1 MKFDENLRAFRKQKE
16 FSQEYLAEKMNVSRQ
31 TISKWENGTA
41 MPDLKKLTDLA
52 KLFDVSMDELLGTSS
67 PDYNSEPTDNAQLES
82 IKQEFEEYK
91 DKNKK
96 TTVVLGTVSAVLVV
110 ALIIVSVNLSN
121 SIKNLQSKIDGLPAN
136 QVIYQNDSEDDN
148 SILSDVDCYI
158 SKVDKDNPANVE
170 MTFTYSP
177 KTYAKGTSVKFTV
190 TDALKSTD
198 PQTAVE
204 AELSGNSFC
213 AVVPIKM
220 SGSNT
225 VDVSVDDGTNV
236 TSEQMDVD
244 WAGKYYAFTNQ
255 VQNYDIDTSGT
266 NERIIFDDTTYIE
279 WEQNSDC
286 PKIKKAYVEAVDEN
300 GKVVY
305 SKKTKII
312 PFESVYKV
320 DAESF
325 NSDVMI
331 TDVYVKLIDENGT
344 ECKLKCA
351 YTYDERNS
359 DGSSTAFSVEADP
372 QVIITFPNGTRCKS

>member
-67 PDYNSEPTDNAQLES
+67 PDYNSEPTDNAELES
-82 IKQEFEEYK
+82 VKRELEEYK

-96 TTVVLGTVSAVLVV
+96 TTAVLGAVSAVLVV
-110 ALIIVSVNLSN
+110 VLIIVSVNLTN

-148 SILSDVDCYI
+148 SILGDVDCYI
-158 SKVDKDNPANVE
+158 SKVDKDNPDNVE

-177 KTYAKGTSVKFTV
+177 KTYAKGTSVNFTV

-198 PQTAVE
+198 PQTMVE

-225 VDVSVDDGTNV
+225 VNVSVDDGTNV
-236 TSEQMDVD
+236 TSEQMDID
-244 WAGKYYAFTNQ
+244 WTGKYYTFTNQ

-266 NERIIFDDTTYIE
+266 NEKIIFDESYVE
-279 WEQNSDC
+279 WEQNSDS

-300 GKVVY
+300 GKIVY
-305 SKKTKII
+305 SKKTKIV
-312 PFESVYKV
+312 PFESVYK
-320 DAESF
+320 AEAVSF
-325 NSDVMI
+325 YSDVMI

-344 ECKLKCA
+344 ECKLKCV

-372 QVIITFPNGTRCKS
+372 QVTITFLNGTKCKS

>member
-52 KLFDVSMDELLGTSS
+52 SLFDVSMDELLGTSA
-67 PDYNSEPTDNAQLES
+67 PDYKTSVSDNAELENL
-82 IKQEFEEYK
+82 KQTFDEYK
-91 DKNKK
+91 TKNKK
-96 TTVVLGTVSAVLVV
+96 LAIAFGAVSTALVV
-110 ALIIVSVNLSN
+110 ALIFTTVNLSN
-121 SIKNLQSKIDGLPAN
+121 SVANLQSRVNSLPSG
-136 QVIYQNDSEDDN
+136 QVIYQNDSDDDN
-148 SILSDVDCYI
+148 SILGDVDCYV
-158 SKVDKDNPANVE
+158 SKVDKDNPNNVE
-170 MTFTYSP
+170 MTFTYAP
-177 KTYAKGTSVKFTV
+177 KTYVKGTSVKFVV

-198 PQTAVE
+198 PQTTFE

-213 AVVPIKM
+213 AVIPIKM

-225 VDVSVDDGTNV
+225 VNVSVDDGTNV
-236 TSEQMDVD
+236 TSEQMDID

-279 WEQNSDC
+279 WEQNSEC
-286 PKIKKAYVEAVDEN
+286 HKIKKAYVEAADEN

-305 SKKTKII
+305 SKKIKIV
-312 PFESVYKV
+312 PFESVYK
-320 DAESF
+320 AEAVSF
-325 NSDVMI
+325 YSDVMI
-331 TDVYVKLIDENGT
+331 TDVYVKLIDEYGT

-351 YTYDERNS
+351 YLYNNT
-359 DGSSTAFSVEADP
+359 DGFDSTAEAVEATP
-372 QVIITFPNGTRCKS
+372 EVVIRFPNGMKLIN

>member
-52 KLFDVSMDELLGTSS
+52 SLFDVSMDELLGTSA
-67 PDYNSEPTDNAQLES
+67 PDYKTSVSDNAELENL
-82 IKQEFEEYK
+82 KQTFDEYK
-91 DKNKK
+91 TKNKK
-96 TTVVLGTVSAVLVV
+96 LAIAFGAVSTALVV
-110 ALIIVSVNLSN
+110 ALIFTTVNLSN
-121 SIKNLQSKIDGLPAN
+121 SVANLQSRVNSLPSG
-136 QVIYQNDSEDDN
+136 QVIYQNDSDDDN
-148 SILSDVDCYI
+148 SILGDVDCYV
-158 SKVDKDNPANVE
+158 SKVDKDNPNNVE
-170 MTFTYSP
+170 MTFTYAP
-177 KTYAKGTSVKFTV
+177 KTYVKGTSVKFVV

-198 PQTAVE
+198 PQTTFE

-213 AVVPIKM
+213 AVIPIKM

-225 VDVSVDDGTNV
+225 VNISVDDGTNV
-236 TSEQMDVD
+236 TSEQMDID

-279 WEQNSDC
+279 WEQNSEC

-305 SKKTKII
+305 SKKIKIV
-312 PFESVYKV
+312 PFESVYK
-320 DAESF
+320 AEAVSF
-325 NSDVMI
+325 YSDVMI
-331 TDVYVKLIDENGT
+331 TDVYVKLIDEYGT

-351 YTYDERNS
+351 YLYNNT
-359 DGSSTAFSVEADP
+359 DGFDSTAEAVEATP
-372 QVIITFPNGTRCKS
+372 EVVIRFPNGMKLIN